1 MKKLILL
8 LLIFLPPFYLMAQ
21 KYVLDSVRPSL
32 GNLINEEFNEFAY
45 ADSSANFKI
54 FFDKLDSLNSG
65 KPEHVHIFHLG
76 GSHIQA
82 DVYSNKIREYLRNMN
97 DHDFAQRG
105 LIFPF
110 RIIGTNNPQN
120 YSITGDKT
128 KWKGYRSA
136 VRSDSA
142 LWGLTGITA
151 VLTGFSDTLHIKAN
165 HKNSVRN
172 KFFFDKVRFFTDADP
187 STYCISLT
195 DSSVVFISDTINAE
209 AGYREFSLSDTVQE
223 AFFIVTH
230 SDTSA
235 SHSQFRLMGI
245 ELMNDQPGVQYTS
258 VGVNGASFESFDR
271 CKLFETQL
279 RLYKP
284 DLFIISIGTNDAY
297 TTDFKADKFRD
308 YYNSMIRMVLSVN
321 PECAI
326 LLTVP
331 NDSYYKRKYPN
342 KNTRIQQEIIHTIA
356 REQGQAVWD
365 FYEIM
370 GGLGSS
376 QKWYHNKLM
385 PRDRIHFTALGYSIK
400 ADLLFSAFMKQWA
413 MSTGKEPDS
422 FLSKLTGK
430 NE

>member
-1 MKKLILL
+1 MKNLIILL
-8 LLIFLPPFYLMAQ
+8 LIYVIPFYLSAQ
-21 KYVLDSVRPSL
+21 KYVLDSIRPL
-32 GNLINEEFNEFAY
+32 LENLIHEEANVFAY

-54 FFDKLDSLNSG
+54 FFNKLDSLHSG
-65 KPEHVHIFHLG
+65 KPEKVHIIHIG

-97 DHDFAQRG
+97 SHDLAPRG

-110 RIIGTNNPQN
+110 RLVGTNNPQN

-151 VLTGFSDTLHIKAN
+151 VLTGYSDTLLIKAN
-165 HKNSVRN
+165 HKNTVTN
-172 KFFFDKVRFFTDADP
+172 NFFFDRIRFFTDADP

-195 DSSVVFISDTINAE
+195 DSSVNIISDSVNTE
-209 AGYREFSLSDTVQE
+209 AGFRELKLSDTLTE
-223 AFFIVTH
+223 AAFLISH
-230 SDTSA
+230 SDTTIWG
-235 SHSQFRLMGI
+235 QFRLMGI
-245 ELMNDQPGVQYTS
+245 ELMNDYPGIQYVS
-258 VGVNGASFESFDR
+258 VGVNGASFESFAR
-271 CKLFETQL
+271 CALFESQL

-297 TTDFKADKFRD
+297 TTDFKADKFRE
-308 YYNSMIRMVLSVN
+308 YYKSMIRMVLSVN

-331 NDSYYKRKYPN
+331 NDSYYKRKHPN
-342 KNTRIQQEIIHTIA
+342 KNTRVQQEIIHTIA

-376 QKWYHNKLM
+376 QKWYLNKLM
-385 PRDRIHFTALGYSIK
+385 PRDRIHFTSLGYSIK
-400 ADLLFSAFMKQWA
+400 ADLLFDALYHQWEK
-413 MSTGKEPDS
+413 SSGRKPEGI
-422 FLSKLTGK
+422 LNKLIGEK
-430 NE
+430 

>member
-8 LLIFLPPFYLMAQ
+8 LLIFLPPFYLLAQ

-110 RIIGTNNPQN
+110 RLIGTNNPQN
-120 YSITGDKT
+120 YSITGNKT

-172 KFFFDKVRFFTDADP
+172 KFFFDKIRFYTDADP

-258 VGVNGASFESFDR
+258 VGVNGASFESFAR
-271 CKLFETQL
+271 CALFEPQL

-284 DLFIISIGTNDAY
+284 DLFIISIGTKIGRAH
-297 TTDFKADKFRD
+297 
-308 YYNSMIRMVLSVN
+308 V
-321 PECAI
+321 
-326 LLTVP
+326 
-331 NDSYYKRKYPN
+331 
-342 KNTRIQQEIIHTIA
+342 
-356 REQGQAVWD
+356 
-365 FYEIM
+365 
-370 GGLGSS
+370 
-376 QKWYHNKLM
+376 
-385 PRDRIHFTALGYSIK
+385 
-400 ADLLFSAFMKQWA
+400 
-413 MSTGKEPDS
+413 
-422 FLSKLTGK
+422 
-430 NE
+430 